1 LNNFEGGKRML
12 SPELQARIVEW
23 RRKSLDGTITLEEQR
38 EAVKL
43 MREGRLAAAQA
54 QSAARRKKAVAEIKS
69 ADDMLDELD
78 SI

>member
-1 LNNFEGGKRML
+1 MI
-12 SPELQARIVEW
+12 SPELHARIAEW

-54 QSAARRKKAVAEIKS
+54 SSAAKRTKAKAEIKS
-69 ADDMLDELD
+69 ADEMLEELGD
-78 SI
+78 I